1 MVRAGVV
8 THPSDWKF
16 SGYNEIQNPRQRYAL
31 INYKRL
37 MDLLNIQTI
46 EELKKSHTG
55 WIEEALSSNG
65 HVRESK
71 WVQSVAVGSK
81 KFVEMTK
88 KKLGFRVKGRSVSRS
103 DEDYQLREQQVA
115 YNAHFAPENA
125 QLSDD
130 NTYYWNI
137 SDVI

>member
-1 MVRAGVV
+1 
-8 THPSDWKF
+8 
-16 SGYNEIQNPRQRYAL
+16 
-31 INYKRL
+31 

-125 QLSDD
+125 PLSDD

>member
-1 MVRAGVV
+1 MIIY
-8 THPSDWKF
+8 
-16 SGYNEIQNPRQRYAL
+16 SG
-31 INYKRL
+31 
-37 MDLLNIQTI
+37 

-55 WIEEALSSNG
+55 WIEEALCSNG

-71 WVQSVAVGSK
+71 WVQSVAVGSN

-103 DEDYQLREQQVA
+103 DEDYQLREQQVQVA
-115 YNAHFAPENA
+115 YNAYFAPENA
-125 QLSDD
+125 PLSDD

-137 SDVI
+137 SEVI